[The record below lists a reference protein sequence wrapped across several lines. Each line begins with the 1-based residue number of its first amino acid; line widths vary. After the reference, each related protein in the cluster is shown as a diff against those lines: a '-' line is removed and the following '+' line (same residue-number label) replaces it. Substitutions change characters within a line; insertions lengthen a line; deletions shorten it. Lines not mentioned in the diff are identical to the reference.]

1 MNAVG
6 ITVEYNPFHNGH
18 LYHAEQARE
27 RANADVVIAVMSG
40 NFVQRGE
47 PALID
52 KWARTQMALDNGVDI
67 VIELPYVFSTAYAPN
82 FAKGAI
88 TLLDAMCC
96 NAFAFGNE
104 SGEATDFYATVD
116 LLTREQQRYDELIQ
130 QAVKTGM
137 SYPRAMANAFTTI
150 APTNQYIDL
159 TQPNNI
165 LGFHYVKSAVA
176 LASTMQAITIPRKAA
191 NYHDDH
197 FSHNSIASA
206 TAIRQALLTTT
217 SITNFVPPTTAK
229 LLATKQ
235 HVTWA
240 DFYPLLR
247 HTLLQ
252 WSPDF
257 IAKFA
262 DVNEGIEYA
271 LVKAAKHATNYEQF
285 LNQIKSKR
293 YTTAR
298 LQRMLTHI
306 LLGVTQQE
314 RDALTSPSYIR
325 LLGMTSEGQHYM
337 RYTKK
342 LRKLPVVSRVAG
354 HQDALLA
361 LDCKATAIYNLA
373 TGDTQT
379 DFNTPPIIKAPS
391 T

>member
-1 MNAVG
+1 MKAVG

-18 LYHAEQARE
+18 LYHAQQARQ
-27 RANADVVIAVMSG
+27 RANADVVVAVMSG

-206 TAIRQALLTTT
+206 TAIRQALLTATP
-217 SITNFVPPTTAK
+217 ITNFVPRTTTK
-229 LLATKQ
+229 LLASTP
-235 HVTWA
+235 HVTWT

-252 WSPDF
+252 WSPNV
-257 IAKFA
+257 IAQFA
-262 DVNEGIEYA
+262 DVSEGIEHT
-271 LVKAAKHATNYEQF
+271 LVKAAKQAVNYEQF

-314 RDALTSPSYIR
+314 RDTFTSPSYIR
-325 LLGMTSEGQHYM
+325 LLGMTNEGQGYM

-354 HQDALLA
+354 HQDELLA

-373 TGDTQT
+373 TGATQT
-379 DFNTPPIIKAPS
+379 DFTTPPIIKAPS